1 MVYLEVV
8 VKKMVMITL
17 LWGFSFGSM
26 TNLMASTL
34 TDKDD
39 QAEQMTMDSQVEEVE
54 GYSYDDYATQTNI
67 ETSQLNKDITGLKE
81 KISRLK
87 SQKLEAEK
95 RAHRSTES
103 FKMTKQEKFAAEKQA
118 KRFEQLLN
126 KEQRQVAIL
135 ERKLDKIKSQ
145 KAKAEDRSKKA
156 RESLGTVE
164 QQKRELLKQQKDLS
178 TSLQK
183 EMRTKKSLDK
193 KRVNTQSQVYRLKSN
208 VVKLQAQNER
218 LQSQNQ
224 ERLMLAQGRH
234 KKTYTARS
242 ENTNLSLQ

>member
-95 RAHRSTES
+95 
-103 FKMTKQEKFAAEKQA
+103 
-118 KRFEQLLN
+118 LLN